1 MLDIQKIDKS
11 WTLFLDRDGL
21 INVEIQGDYVLS
33 WDGFTFMPGVK
44 EALKT
49 LNPLFGNIIIITNQ
63 RCIAKGMLTF
73 GGLNM
78 IHDNML
84 KEIKSAG
91 GRIDKIY
98 VCADLEDSSPNRKP
112 NPGMAFQA
120 NNDFKNIDFAKTIMI
135 GNKLSDMQFGR
146 NAGVHTV
153 FAATT
158 NPDTPFPHPLIDMRV
173 DGLLEFALKIQKQKF
188 KI

>member
-1 MLDIQKIDKS
+1 MLDTKKIDKS
-11 WTLFLDRDGL
+11 RTLFLDRDGL

-33 WDGFTFMPGVK
+33 WDGFIFMPGVK
-44 EALKT
+44 EALKI
-49 LNPLFGNIIIITNQ
+49 LNPLFETIVIITNQ
-63 RCIAKGMLTF
+63 KCIGKGMLTVD
-73 GGLNM
+73 GLNV
-78 IHDNML
+78 IHKNML
-84 KEIKSAG
+84 NEITLTG

-98 VCADLEDSSPNRKP
+98 FCADLENDSPNRKP

-120 NNDFKNIDFAKTIMI
+120 KNDFKNIDFTKTIMV

-158 NPDTPFPHPLIDMRV
+158 NPDVPFPHPLIDIRV
-173 DGLLEFALKIQKQKF
+173 NSLLEFAELVSEP
-188 KI
+188 

>member
-1 MLDIQKIDKS
+1 MLDIKSIDEN
-11 WTLFLDRDGL
+11 WALFLDRDGL

-33 WDGFTFMPGVK
+33 WEGFTFMPGVK
-44 EALKT
+44 EALKI
-49 LNPLFGNIIIITNQ
+49 LNPLFTTIVIITNQ
-63 RCIAKGMLTF
+63 KCIGKGMLTVS
-73 GGLNM
+73 GLNV
-78 IHDNML
+78 IHEKML
-84 KEIKSAG
+84 NEIALAG

-98 VCADLEDSSPNRKP
+98 YCPDLEGGSPNRKP

-120 NNDFKNIDFAKTIMI
+120 KNDFQNIDFSKTIMV

-158 NPDTPFPHPLIDMRV
+158 NPGTPFPHPLIDVRV
-173 DGLLEFALKIQKQKF
+173 NSLLEFASAVQQR
-188 KI
+188 